1 MYIYDIYIYI
11 PHIYHIINY
20 PLHNWLKI
28 NVFSENEDFG
38 AASNEPRAQEWIVEV
53 VRSAP
58 VISSDLWFKG
68 KFTGKKLIFN
78 GKKTILTGKENI
90 FNGKSYLQ
98 ENLWGKNS
106 YFMRK

>member
-1 MYIYDIYIYI
+1 MAKNQL
-11 PHIYHIINY
+11 PSTF
-20 PLHNWLKI
+20 K
-28 NVFSENEDFG
+28 ENEDFG
-38 AASNEPRAQEWIVEV
+38 AASNKPRAQEWIVEV
-53 VRSAP
+53 VSSAP
-58 VISSDLWFKG
+58 VLSSDLWFKG

-78 GKKTILTGKENI
+78 GKKTQILMGKNI

>member
-78 GKKTILTGKENI
+78 GKKNY
-90 FNGKSYLQ
+90 FNGK
-98 ENLWGKNS
+98 
-106 YFMRK
+106 RKHI